1 MKNLKYLLP
10 ILFVFTIFTS
20 CDTTDELVIDETEN
34 LIKVQEFRNETH
46 IVEVYT
52 ESGNFYTGYNDIS
65 IRIKDK
71 TTQKYLENVAINWM
85 PTMEMPTMTHSCP
98 KSDLTKVNESATL
111 YNGYTI
117 FQMTGLDAS
126 GWSFK
131 FMYTVDGVD
140 YMVQDTIMVLQST
153 RQNVTTFTGT
163 DSVKYIMALV
173 EPNNPKIAINDM
185 VVGLYKMENMM
196 SFPVVENYTIT
207 LDPRMPSMGN
217 HSSPNNTD
225 LTYSMVDSMYHG
237 DLSLTMTGYWKLNLK
252 LLDAQNTVL
261 KGEDIVD
268 GVVEESSL
276 YLEIEF

>member
-10 ILFVFTIFTS
+10 ILFVFTIFTA
-20 CDTTDELVIDETEN
+20 CDPTDEPVIDETEN

-46 IVEVYT
+46 IIEVYT
-52 ESGNFYTGYNDIS
+52 ESGNFYTGYNNIS
-65 IRIKDK
+65 IRIKDNA
-71 TTQKYLENVAINWM
+71 TQKYLKNIAINWM
-85 PTMEMPTMTHSCP
+85 PTMQMPTMTHSCP
-98 KSDLTKVNESATL
+98 KSELTKVNESTTL
-111 YNGYTI
+111 YNGYTV

-126 GWSFK
+126 GWSLK
-131 FMYTVDGVD
+131 FMYTIDGVD

-163 DSVKYIMALV
+163 DSVKYIMALI

-268 GVVEESSL
+268 GMVEQSSL